1 MGATGPSSSAW
12 ATTNAKI
19 FGAAPDTT
27 SGVESIS
34 TPKVPNAMAYIET
47 FAADA
52 TATFENVEQV
62 RLFAFTDMAR
72 SFRGSLRP
80 EAPSLKRKDAPAVLM
95 AHRSRILSGEDLA
108 KAPEHRL
115 DK

>member
-1 MGATGPSSSAW
+1 
-12 ATTNAKI
+12 
-19 FGAAPDTT
+19 
-27 SGVESIS
+27 
-34 TPKVPNAMAYIET
+34 MAYIET

-80 EAPSLKRKDAPAVLM
+80 EAPSLKRKDAPAVLWRLM